1 MFKHLVSAALLA
13 AMSAGPA
20 LAATPRPESPAWVIT
35 PAEDSCHTEIELVGR
50 SGQTAQVTLTSDG
63 QQLGLVFAKED
74 LPARA
79 FLTLRV
85 DQKPYANLVVRK
97 PNPKLAEMV
106 LSEETQAALRRGSS
120 LQLSWLTQEPVSA
133 ALGGSEQGLAEL
145 RTCGA
150 QVATQHRAQLAQAQE
165 ARVRA
170 DAEARAQ
177 AVADAQMA
185 AAKAQA
191 AAATAEAERQRA
203 AQQAAQQATE
213 DAQAQARDQ
222 ARAVAQA
229 QAEAEYEARDYRRAP
244 PPQSAPPQYAPWGYE
259 RPYDPRW

>member
-1 MFKHLVSAALLA
+1 MLA

-20 LAATPRPESPAWVIT
+20 LAAAPRPESPAWVIT

-63 QQLGLVFAKED
+63 QQLALVFAKDD

-97 PNPKLAEMV
+97 ANPKLADMV
-106 LSEETQAALRRGSS
+106 LSEETQAALRRGSN
-120 LQLSWLTQEPVSA
+120 LQISWLTQEPVSA
-133 ALGGSEQGLAEL
+133 ALGGSEQGLADL

-165 ARVRA
+165 ARARA
-170 DAEARAQ
+170 DADARAQ
-177 AVADAQMA
+177 ALADAQLA

-203 AQQAAQQATE
+203 AQQAAE
-213 DAQAQARDQ
+213 DSQAQAQAE

-229 QAEAEYEARDYRRAP
+229 QAQAEYEARDYRREP
-244 PPQSAPPQYAPWGYE
+244 PPQSAPPQYAPWGYD
-259 RPYDPRW
+259 RYYDPGPRTPW

>member
-13 AMSAGPA
+13 AMCAGPA
-20 LAATPRPESPAWVIT
+20 LAATPRLESPAWVIT

-97 PNPKLAEMV
+97 ANPKLAEMV
-106 LSEETQAALRRGSS
+106 LSEETQTALRRGSS

-133 ALGGSEQGLAEL
+133 ALGGSEQGLADL

-165 ARVRA
+165 AHARA
-170 DAEARAQ
+170 DADARAQ
-177 AVADAQMA
+177 AVAEAQMA

-191 AAATAEAERQRA
+191 AAATAEAERQRS
-203 AQQAAQQATE
+203 AQQATE